1 MSLRHWF
8 KKDNT
13 EYPDFWQHYAAG
25 FETKPA
31 KAISDAEFVVFDT
44 ETTGFSFDKDRILS
58 IGALKLQNGHIRVHQ
73 AMEVYL
79 TQHHFDSDS
88 VPIHGL
94 LQKGKKVK
102 IQEIE
107 ALKSFLTYMGNA
119 VLVAHHAAFDIGMIN
134 AALARSGL
142 PKLKNRVIDTSVLYK
157 RTLLQSPLLLKQEQY
172 SLDEIAQKFDI
183 SVKDRHT
190 ALGDAYITGLAFLK
204 CIDRLKCTQLK
215 ELFKSGINGF

>member
-13 EYPDFWQHYAAG
+13 EYPEFWQHYAAG
-25 FETKPA
+25 FGTKPTM
-31 KAISDAEFVVFDT
+31 AISDAEFVVFDT

-58 IGALKLQNGHIRVHQ
+58 IGALKLQNGQIRVQ
-73 AMEVYL
+73 QVLEVYL
-79 TQHHFDSDS
+79 TQHHFDSES

-94 LQKGKKVK
+94 LHNGKKEQISEK
-102 IQEIE
+102 E
-107 ALKSFLTYMGNA
+107 ALKSFLEFIGNA
-119 VLVAHHAAFDIGMIN
+119 VLVAHHAAFDMGMIN
-134 AALARSGL
+134 TALAREGL
-142 PKLKNRVIDTSVLYK
+142 PKLKNRVVDTSVLYR

-190 ALGDAYITGLAFLK
+190 ALGDAFITAMAFLK